1 MVGAG
6 GRNND
11 VLASHFDI
19 HIFGVCHKPMSE
31 YNFQT
36 RPEGKVQTT
45 YF

>member
-19 HIFGVCHKPMSE
+19 HIFGVCHKPI
-31 YNFQT
+31 
-36 RPEGKVQTT
+36 PKLC
-45 YF
+45 